1 MLLMEDVVQQD
12 WRQLALGFTERTR
25 DKALVS
31 PQQDSDSGKHGL
43 REHSAH

>member
-1 MLLMEDVVQQD
+1 MLLMEDGQQD

-25 DKALVS
+25 DKALMS